1 MSDVI
6 VALRELFTDPTQ
18 DERWNEAFCEQLQ
31 KAQYQRIWLHGQ
43 QTCSF
48 LPRVICSWVSAV
60 VQL

>member
-31 KAQYQRIWLHGQ
+31 KAHQNKDA
-43 QTCSF
+43 
-48 LPRVICSWVSAV
+48 LP
-60 VQL
+60 